1 MSRYQIN
8 PHHTEPS
15 TPYDFDDPVAPD
27 HPWHCICSDC
37 DEREHQA
44 DIDEAA
50 RADAIDK
57 GELCGDC
64 GSIDVKPA
72 VTGPRYKIPV
82 FECRECGCIWID
94 AVTRPTQD
102 AWPISEAA

>member
-1 MSRYQIN
+1 MSARDPYQQEYIH
-8 PHHTEPS
+8 PA
-15 TPYDFDDPVAPD
+15 YDIGDEPD
-27 HPWHCICSDC
+27 HVEDC
-37 DEREHQA
+37 PCNCCGEDRYLAEVN
-44 DIDEAA
+44 EAA